1 MLTGGFCGQCRLFD
15 RRADREVGCY
25 KKESII
31 FGCNAVDL
39 SLSGEFDSRHSAV
52 LCITTVIQ
60 VNQHDICLTET
71 TEWRIM

>member
-1 MLTGGFCGQCRLFD
+1 MAYVARIGLCDIVPFCCGGSFILTSGFCGQCRLFD

-39 SLSGEFDSRHSAV
+39 SLSGEFD
-52 LCITTVIQ
+52 
-60 VNQHDICLTET
+60 
-71 TEWRIM
+71 